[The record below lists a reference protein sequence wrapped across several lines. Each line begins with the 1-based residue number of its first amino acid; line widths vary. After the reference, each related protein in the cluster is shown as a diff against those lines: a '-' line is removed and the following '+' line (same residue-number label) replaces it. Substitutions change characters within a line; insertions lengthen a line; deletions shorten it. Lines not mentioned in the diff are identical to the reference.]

1 MHAQHCPGG
10 VFLQLSIDLALCR
23 PKTDVL
29 GSHHYHCNL
38 SSENH
43 LHKYWYFPKLPGNN
57 SSICSLHTIVH
68 PNLICELP
76 KYKQDLRLL
85 RYFRAADHQTL
96 SATTEVHAR
105 LTATSVFPCCRP
117 NKHSLPLPKYLQDWR
132 LLRYFRAADQTN
144 TLFHYRSICKIDG
157 YFGNCTSPTI
167 NPNKKYR
174 SISMF
179 AVYFGISNQPDTLPA
194 DKPLHSKCQL
204 PLTSITLLLPPHLSL
219 N

>member
-1 MHAQHCPGG
+1 M
-10 VFLQLSIDLALCR
+10 QLSIDLALCR

-57 SSICSLHTIVH
+57 SSICSLYTIVH

-85 RYFRAADHQTL
+85 RYFRAAD
-96 SATTEVHAR
+96 
-105 LTATSVFPCCRP
+105 
-117 NKHSLPLPKYLQDWR
+117 
-132 LLRYFRAADQTN
+132 QTN
-144 TLFHYRSICKIDG
+144 TLCHYRSICKIDG

-204 PLTSITLLLPPHLSL
+204 PPNPITLLLPPHLSL

>member
-1 MHAQHCPGG
+1 M
-10 VFLQLSIDLALCR
+10 QLSIDLALCR

-57 SSICSLHTIVH
+57 SSICSLYTIAH

-96 SATTEVHAR
+96 SATTEVSAR

-117 NKHSLPLPKYLQDWR
+117 STLTLTLPKYKQNWR
-132 LLRYFRAADQTN
+132 LLRYFPAPILTIS
-144 TLFHYRSICKIDG
+144 LLHYRSTCRNVG
-157 YFGNCTSPTI
+157 YFGIFVLPFYQTLSATTEVHARMPVTSVTA
-167 NPNKKYR
+167 
-174 SISMF
+174 S
-179 AVYFGISNQPDTLPA
+179 A
-194 DKPLHSKCQL
+194 
-204 PLTSITLLLPPHLSL
+204 HLSNL
-219 N
+219 IKNTEVIAYLPFTSVFPISRHSSS

>member
-1 MHAQHCPGG
+1 MHAQHCPSG

-57 SSICSLHTIVH
+57 SSICSLYTIVH

-85 RYFRAADHQTL
+85 RYFRTADHQTL
-96 SATTEVHAR
+96 SATTEVSAR
-105 LTATSVFPCCRP
+105 LTATSIFPCCRP
-117 NKHSLPLPKYLQDWR
+117 SNSLCHYRSTCKIDGYFGISVLPSKQHSLPLPKYLQD
-132 LLRYFRAADQTN
+132 
-144 TLFHYRSICKIDG
+144 
-157 YFGNCTSPTI
+157 
-167 NPNKKYR
+167 
-174 SISMF
+174 
-179 AVYFGISNQPDTLPA
+179 
-194 DKPLHSKCQL
+194 
-204 PLTSITLLLPPHLSL
+204 
-219 N
+219 

>member
-1 MHAQHCPGG
+1 M
-10 VFLQLSIDLALCR
+10 QLSIDLALCR

-57 SSICSLHTIVH
+57 SSICSLHTIAH

-76 KYKQDLRLL
+76 SISRTYGYFGISVLPTNKLSLPLPKYMQECRLL
-85 RYFRAADHQTL
+85 RYFR
-96 SATTEVHAR
+96 TTI
-105 LTATSVFPCCRP
+105 
-117 NKHSLPLPKYLQDWR
+117 
-132 LLRYFRAADQTN
+132 QTN
-144 TLFHYRSICKIDG
+144 SLCHYRSTCKIDG
-157 YFGNCTSPTI
+157 YFGNCTYPTI

>member
-57 SSICSLHTIVH
+57 SSICSLYTIVH

-85 RYFRAADHQTL
+85 RYFRAADQQTL
-96 SATTEVHAR
+96 SATTEVSAR

-117 NKHSLPLPKYLQDWR
+117 TNSLCHYRSTCKNAGYFGISVLPSKQTLSATTEVHARLPTTSVFPCCHPNKHSLPLPKYLQ
-132 LLRYFRAADQTN
+132 N
-144 TLFHYRSICKIDG
+144 
-157 YFGNCTSPTI
+157 
-167 NPNKKYR
+167 
-174 SISMF
+174 
-179 AVYFGISNQPDTLPA
+179 
-194 DKPLHSKCQL
+194 
-204 PLTSITLLLPPHLSL
+204 
-219 N
+219 